1 MKKPLAV
8 IVLNWNGS
16 QDTCACLQTLLPEDD
31 ATIFVADNGSE
42 PADFSSL
49 SAFVSSLADKKQ
61 ILSEDEFARMDSFP
75 DQVYLIRHAENYGFA
90 GGNNRVME
98 RVLPFFDNVLFLNND
113 TEVPQGIFGR
123 MLGYLSEHPEIG
135 MLSCDIRYYFDKT
148 KLWNAGGNLTFY
160 GDRKYHSEKKI
171 ARLAAK
177 GCESIACSFL
187 TGCAL
192 MIRGEVLEKHGGFTE
207 DFFFGEEDFNL
218 CMRYKKAG
226 VRGVS
231 LLQTVIYH
239 KVGSSASRTSDSV
252 ARTTLHYLNRVVDM
266 KRFYSRFYWRL
277 WRRFY
282 LFLVLLKGR
291 GWGFSKE
298 ESRRLVST
306 VRTLSEER
314 TQVDRET
321 FLMIMKK

>member
-113 TEVPQGIFGR
+113 TEVPQGTFGR

-160 GDRKYHSEKKI
+160 GDRKYHSEKKNCPSGGK
-171 ARLAAK
+171 RLRKHRLFFSDRLCAA
-177 GCESIACSFL
+177 
-187 TGCAL
+187 
-192 MIRGEVLEKHGGFTE
+192 
-207 DFFFGEEDFNL
+207 D
-218 CMRYKKAG
+218 
-226 VRGVS
+226 
-231 LLQTVIYH
+231 
-239 KVGSSASRTSDSV
+239 
-252 ARTTLHYLNRVVDM
+252 
-266 KRFYSRFYWRL
+266 
-277 WRRFY
+277 
-282 LFLVLLKGR
+282 
-291 GWGFSKE
+291 
-298 ESRRLVST
+298 SRRNSRKT
-306 VRTLSEER
+306 RR
-314 TQVDRET
+314 
-321 FLMIMKK
+321 IY